1 MEENI
6 HIDDIE
12 VFHLGADRTERT
24 EDFMIEQDED
34 SITVEAVEDA
44 LYPVQEFIDQK
55 LLRFGYFGR
64 DVHMIR
70 LAVEEVFINIC
81 SYAYQSSI
89 GTAKISCRLDGD
101 VSNLILRFADS
112 GIPFNPLEQAEA
124 DTSGVQFMER
134 EGGFGI
140 HLVKKIMDK
149 ISYEYKDGKNYLV
162 LEKKLRT

>member
-101 VSNLILRFADS
+101 DQIVV
-112 GIPFNPLEQAEA
+112 PLQ
-124 DTSGVQFMER
+124 DVNT
-134 EGGFGI
+134 
-140 HLVKKIMDK
+140 
-149 ISYEYKDGKNYLV
+149 
-162 LEKKLRT
+162 